1 MTEGENEQKKS
12 DIKLSQELKQIKKII
27 SELKEKQTKEELV
40 KHK

>member
-12 DIKLSQELKQIKKII
+12 DKKLSQELKQIKKII